1 MLSERYD
8 TRTFDDDEESGII
21 CERDGREFEEDGRI
35 TSVKKIYNKNIIAYL
50 VADGFLIDRK
60 DVMLIRSGLYKGHGF
75 YVRSD
80 NFLEKLPLF
89 VAAAFPYDKW
99 YKTDVYSK
107 SNDGN
112 GSYIKDREFLK
123 RCLIYTALTPKN
135 KCRSISGSDKRYYRN
150 ELCFDRD
157 DTLAW
162 KALQDLIKSGC
173 ALSETESTLLKYWK
187 NDVLFEASKTEEY
200 KKANKKTRFGLWQ
213 IMQEINIKIDSG
225 RVDKKGNPVLVY
237 KYTALN
243 TEIKKLDDALK
254 RYYSE
259 EIIPLLFE
267 YQLIK

>member
-1 MLSERYD
+1 MLMYHRDQNKAHFYNIFCHF
-8 TRTFDDDEESGII
+8 RLLNGI
-21 CERDGREFEEDGRI
+21 
-35 TSVKKIYNKNIIAYL
+35 
-50 VADGFLIDRK
+50 
-60 DVMLIRSGLYKGHGF
+60 
-75 YVRSD
+75 
-80 NFLEKLPLF
+80 
-89 VAAAFPYDKW
+89 
-99 YKTDVYSK
+99 
-107 SNDGN
+107 
-112 GSYIKDREFLK
+112 
-123 RCLIYTALTPKN
+123 
-135 KCRSISGSDKRYYRN
+135 
-150 ELCFDRD
+150 CFDRD

-259 EIIPLLFE
+259 EIIPFLFE